1 MKKWIRNVITTI
13 ALMAIIC
20 MVFWKIEWISSWKEV
35 ATLYGVM
42 VVVIA
47 ISTLTTYIKTKIIKK

>member
-13 ALMAIIC
+13 VLMAIIC
-20 MVFWKIEWISSWKEV
+20 MVFWKIEWISSWKEI
-35 ATLYGVM
+35 AALYGIL

-47 ISTLTTYIKTKIIKK
+47 ISTLITYIRAKIIQK